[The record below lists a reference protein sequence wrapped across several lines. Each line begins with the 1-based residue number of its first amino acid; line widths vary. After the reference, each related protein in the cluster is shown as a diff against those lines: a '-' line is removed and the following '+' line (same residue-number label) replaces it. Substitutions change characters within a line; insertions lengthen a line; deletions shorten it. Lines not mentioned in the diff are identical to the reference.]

1 MESLLESLRK
11 VAVAT
16 LTDVDKTIRVMD
28 SGIRRY
34 AGAANMVGIAR
45 VVSCENDFLNVLRS
59 LSESYSGEILVVD
72 TENSN
77 RAVLGG
83 LFCTEAKRIGLAG
96 IVVDGPIRDTEYI
109 EQLNL
114 PVYARHSCPCAGTT
128 KQLSSTTEPVL
139 VGGVPVFSNDI
150 LVGNKDGVIVANAEH
165 FENIIKIA
173 EDIERKEYELIKRM
187 NGGLALSSM
196 LNLGEHLE
204 AVRRGEISSL
214 EFRIED

>member
-34 AGAANMVGIAR
+34 AGVTTMVGIAR

-59 LSESYSGEILVVD
+59 LSESCSGEILVVD
-72 TENSN
+72 TRNSN

-109 EQLNL
+109 EQLKL

-128 KQLSSTTEPVL
+128 KQFTSTTEPVL

-150 LVGNKDGVIVANAEH
+150 LVGNKDGVIVADSAH

-187 NGGLALSSM
+187 NGGVALPSM
-196 LNLGEHLE
+196 LNLREHLE

-214 EFRIED
+214 EFRLED